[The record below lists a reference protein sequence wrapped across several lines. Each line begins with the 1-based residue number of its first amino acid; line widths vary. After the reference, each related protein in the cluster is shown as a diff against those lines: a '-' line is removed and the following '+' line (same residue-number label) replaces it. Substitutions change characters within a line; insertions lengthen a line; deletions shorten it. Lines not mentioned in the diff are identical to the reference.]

1 MTKDTFRP
9 CRLLLADGQ
18 EIHVLGHNDY
28 GLSPESTLLMLV
40 PGLIRTRVEIC
51 ALRGRKPCQ
60 SCGSAPSGAQ
70 IPLLVRISLKQIKPA
85 EVERVEPLPYRVID
99 EDRSD
104 IAKARKALAEIRRRD
119 LIPQAE
125 GVRLLGLVEPKGG
138 GK

>member
-1 MTKDTFRP
+1 MTTDEFRRAVTKDTFRP

-18 EIHVLGHNDY
+18 EIHVLSHNDY
-28 GLSPESTLLMLV
+28 GLSSEGTLLMFM
-40 PGLIRTRVEIC
+40 PGL
-51 ALRGRKPCQ
+51 
-60 SCGSAPSGAQ
+60 
-70 IPLLVRISLKQIKPA
+70 SLKQIKPA
-85 EVERVEPLPYRVID
+85 EVERVEPLPYRVIN

-125 GVRLLGLVEPKGG
+125 VVRLLGLALPEGG